1 MAAVLG
7 GLITGPLTAANVAPA
22 TAQLP
27 SDWLVR
33 LGFFVLIA
41 VVSASLFRSLKD
53 EGARHRAARG
63 ESERMAARLDADVQG
78 RKRLEGELRA
88 LAYRD
93 QLTGLA
99 NRSLLEELLSAAL
112 ARARRVSSAVALIC
126 LDVNDFKLVNDSLG
140 HAAGD
145 RLLCEVTRRLDEA
158 IRAEDLLARYGGDEF
173 LIMIPDIHADA
184 ARLSDVALA
193 TAARLFERITAAM
206 ASPFHVANAVFH
218 IEVSAGVSIYPR
230 DALDADAL
238 HRHADAAMY
247 QAKSAG
253 GGMYAF
259 DPSHTHDPLES
270 LSKSA
275 ALRRALA
282 EGELEL
288 HYQPIFRVSDARIM
302 GLEALIRW
310 QKPGGELVLPGTFL
324 PVAEQTGLIEELG
337 DFVLSALCA
346 QAVAW
351 RAEGLRPHL
360 GLNVSPRQLRRPGL
374 ASDFHAEVVRHGL
387 DPAQFV
393 LELTESAWTLEADRM
408 GPVLEQLRAFGF
420 ALALDDFGAGYSTL
434 SRLLRLPID
443 VIKIDRSFL
452 ASIPADAHAAA
463 IVAAILQLA
472 DACGCDVV
480 AEGVETEDQLRFLID
495 RGCSLCQGYWLSR
508 PVPAA
513 PVTRLLHDKLADHR
527 RLPIAVV
534 AGVGEDAGAVAS
546 LSAAVSVPRP

>member
-1 MAAVLG
+1 LLSRLSRSRFVAVLALGGALGLCWLPTRWAGGADYVPPLWPLVPILLAARRFGMVGGIVAAVLG

-184 ARLSDVALA
+184 ARLSDVAVA

-247 QAKSAG
+247 
-253 GGMYAF
+253 
-259 DPSHTHDPLES
+259 
-270 LSKSA
+270 
-275 ALRRALA
+275 
-282 EGELEL
+282 
-288 HYQPIFRVSDARIM
+288 
-302 GLEALIRW
+302 
-310 QKPGGELVLPGTFL
+310 
-324 PVAEQTGLIEELG
+324 
-337 DFVLSALCA
+337 
-346 QAVAW
+346 
-351 RAEGLRPHL
+351 
-360 GLNVSPRQLRRPGL
+360 
-374 ASDFHAEVVRHGL
+374 
-387 DPAQFV
+387 
-393 LELTESAWTLEADRM
+393 
-408 GPVLEQLRAFGF
+408 
-420 ALALDDFGAGYSTL
+420 
-434 SRLLRLPID
+434 
-443 VIKIDRSFL
+443 
-452 ASIPADAHAAA
+452 
-463 IVAAILQLA
+463 
-472 DACGCDVV
+472 
-480 AEGVETEDQLRFLID
+480 
-495 RGCSLCQGYWLSR
+495 
-508 PVPAA
+508 
-513 PVTRLLHDKLADHR
+513 
-527 RLPIAVV
+527 
-534 AGVGEDAGAVAS
+534 
-546 LSAAVSVPRP
+546 